1 MKHRILIIVSDFN
14 QQVTHSLLEAC
25 LETLYKASLKQSQL
39 QVVHVPGAFE
49 LPLMAAKGA
58 RSQQFDA
65 VICLGCVIRGETP
78 HFDYVCQEAARGL
91 MQISLETE
99 KPVIFGVLTTET
111 SEQALARAGLRPSF
125 ASDPLGVKQVV
136 ENKGI
141 DAAQAAIKMLENISL
156 LEGYENR

>member
-1 MKHRILIIVSDFN
+1 MNPNILIVVSDFN

-25 LETLYKASLKQSQL
+25 IETLYKASLKESQL

-49 LPLMAAKGA
+49 LPVLAAKGA
-58 RSQQFDA
+58 RSKHWDA

-91 MQISLETE
+91 MQVILETE

-111 SEQALARAGLRPSF
+111 SEQALERAGLK
-125 ASDPLGVKQVV
+125 ANEGTDPLGVKQVV
-136 ENKGI
+136 ENKGV
-141 DAAQAAIKMLENISL
+141 DAAKAALQMLENISHW
-156 LEGYENR
+156 EGN

>member
-1 MKHRILIIVSDFN
+1 MNQNILIVVSDFN
-14 QQVTHSLLEAC
+14 QQITNSLLEAC
-25 LETLYKASLKQSQL
+25 IETLYKASLKESQL

-49 LPLMAAKGA
+49 LPVMAAKGA
-58 RSQQFDA
+58 RSERWDA

-111 SEQALARAGLRPSF
+111 SEQALARAGLKPS
-125 ASDPLGVKQVV
+125 AQLDPLGVKQVV

-141 DAAQAAIKMLENISL
+141 DAAQAALAMLKNISHW
-156 LEGYENR
+156 EGI